1 VHNFLTTILPTQ
13 GVYCSFAAKDGQVRQ
28 TFCDSIDELADV
40 NEAHDAKGFDA
51 YQALATF
58 KTRADGRTQGNVAFL
73 RTIFLEIDCGA
84 GKPYADQAAAMLAL
98 RAFIDKHK
106 LPTPTIVGS
115 GGGVHVYWVL
125 DRDVTVDEWL
135 PVAKSLKTLC
145 LSGELD
151 IDPVVSTDSARVL
164 RMPGTHNYKQD
175 VSRLVSIMHTGK
187 PIRLEDF
194 AALLP
199 AAPMMV
205 DFSSVKG
212 GFDSTTS
219 DLAGLDYPDS
229 SFLKI
234 AQRSIKGTGCA
245 QIAFILNNAATLEE
259 PLWRAGLSIATVCVD
274 REKSIHRMSKPHSG
288 YSYEATEKKA
298 AETKGPYTCEWFK
311 QNSPTGCEGCAHKIT
326 SPISLGRVV
335 VESEVVDDAYVVEAL
350 IDPDLDPTAVAV
362 LVTIP
367 KYVFPYFRGLAG
379 GVYLKTKDK
388 AGDPVD
394 LEVYHRDL
402 YLTTRFYDLDKE
414 GEGDGEMVGI
424 NLHLEHDGV
433 RRFHSPITALF
444 SPEKL
449 RDTLVKHGAIAY
461 GNQIPLIM
469 NYFGS
474 TIKQLQS
481 QYAANRTRSQMG
493 WTDDMQGFVI
503 GELEY
508 SASGPRLAPPG
519 SGTRQFASLFHPK
532 GTLENWSKVANFY
545 NRPGMEAQALALF
558 FGFGSPLLKF
568 IGGNTVKG
576 AMVNLMSNASG
587 TGKTTAQM
595 VINSLFG
602 NPKDLLM
609 DKNDTQASK
618 YHRLGMM
625 NSVASTVDEITNMLD
640 LELSDWVYGTTAG
653 RGRHRMEAQSNKLRA
668 NGSTWCNITVTSSNS
683 SIIDKLSQLKSTS
696 DGELRRVLEIF
707 VPPITGV
714 SKEESDEIFNL
725 LNDNYGH
732 AGPIFIN
739 EIFKDKEAVIAA
751 LKKMQATLDADLNL
765 SQSDRFHS
773 CILACA
779 FVGAMIARRLGLH
792 DIDVDRIY
800 KYALNLISNSRIY
813 TASAVGDPLTI
824 AQETLTSYI
833 NENINGILVINS
845 IGKGG
850 IPSAPIRDIR
860 GNQLKIRYEPDTQNL
875 FVVSADFKRYC
886 QSKQVDVQRSL
897 ALFVKAGLI
906 RHEGGEKSKRIGSG
920 AVSGVPSLPTR
931 CFCFDGRAIGLDVT
945 QFAPDVKP

>member
-13 GVYCSFAAKDGQVRQ
+13 GLYCVFAAKKGQVRQ
-28 TFCDSIDELADV
+28 ALYDSIDELADAAEGYDQ
-40 NEAHDAKGFDA
+40 NGYDA

-58 KTRADGRTQGNVAFL
+58 KTREGGRTQANVAFL
-73 RTIFLEIDCGA
+73 RTIFLELDCGE
-84 GKPYADQAAAMLAL
+84 GKPYADQAVAAQAL
-98 RAFIDKHK
+98 RAFINKHK
-106 LPTPTIVGS
+106 LPIPTLVGS
-115 GGGVHVYWVL
+115 GGGLHVYWVL
-125 DRDVTVDEWL
+125 DRDVTASEWL
-135 PVAKSLKTLC
+135 PVAQSLKTLC
-145 LSGELD
+145 LSGELA
-151 IDPVVSTDSARVL
+151 IDPVVSADSARVL
-164 RMPGTHNYKQD
+164 RTPGTHNYKLEKPRP
-175 VSRLVSIMHTGK
+175 VHIVHMGK
-187 PIRLEDF
+187 PIRLEDL

-199 AAPMMV
+199 AAPVMV

-212 GFDSTTS
+212 GFDETTN
-219 DLAGLDYPDS
+219 DLAGSDFPDS
-229 SFLKI
+229 NFAKI
-234 AQRSIKGTGCA
+234 VARSLKGTGCA
-245 QIAFILNNAATLEE
+245 QIAFIAQNAATVEE
-259 PLWRAGLSIATVCVD
+259 PLWRAGLSIAHVCVD
-274 REKSIHRMSKPHSG
+274 RETGIHQLSVGHEG
-288 YSYEATEKKA
+288 YTPEATEKKA
-298 AETKGPYTCEWFK
+298 SETKGPYTCDWFK
-311 QNSPTGCEGCAHKIT
+311 QNYPSTCEGCKHKIT
-326 SPISLGRVV
+326 SPIALGRVV
-335 VESEVVDDAYVVEAL
+335 VEAEYVDDSYVVQAMLE
-350 IDPDLDPTAVAV
+350 PDTEVGVVAV
-362 LVTIP
+362 TVSIP
-367 KYVFPYFRGLAG
+367 KYAFPYFRGATG

-388 AGDPVD
+388 DGDPVD

-414 GEGDGEMVGI
+414 GDGEGEMVGI

-433 RRFHSPITALF
+433 RRFHSPITSLF

-474 TIKQLQS
+474 TIRQLQS

-508 SASGPRLAPPG
+508 SASGTRLAPPG

-595 VINSLFG
+595 VVNSLFG

-625 NSVASTVDEITNMLD
+625 NSIASTVDEITNMLD

-653 RGRHRMEAQSNKLRA
+653 RGRHRMEAQSNKLRTNSA
-668 NGSTWCNITVTSSNS
+668 TWNNITLTSSNS

-707 VPPITGV
+707 VPPISGV
-714 SKEESDEIFNL
+714 SKEESDDIFNL

-732 AGPIFIN
+732 AGPLYIS
-739 EIFKDKEAVIAA
+739 EILRDKEAVLTA
-751 LKKMQATLDADLNL
+751 LKTMQTTLDADLNL

-779 FVGAMIARRLGLH
+779 FVGALIARKLGLH
-792 DIDVDRIY
+792 SIDVNRIY
-800 KYALNLISNSRIY
+800 RYALGVIGKSRIH
-813 TASAVGDPLTI
+813 TASSVGTPLTI
-824 AQETLTSYI
+824 AQETLTAYI

-860 GNQLKIRYEPDTQNL
+860 GNMLKIRYEPDTQNL
-875 FVVSADFKRYC
+875 YVVAADFKRYC
-886 QSKQVDVQRSL
+886 QSKQVDVQRSIE
-897 ALFVKAGLI
+897 LFVKAGIL
-906 RHEGGEKSKRIGSG
+906 RNEGVEKSKRIGAG

-931 CFCFDGRAIGLDVT
+931 CFCFDGKAIGLEAA
-945 QFAPDVKP
+945 QFAQDTPT